1 MVGRALR
8 CAPRAS
14 GCGRNA
20 PVLTP
25 SAGSSNLPKLALGDF
40 TRPFCIPHSAFCIRS
55 RVAFGSQEGGYRLAC
70 YIVTTSL
77 LPRYYLVTTSSC
89 MARGWLRGAYPFG
102 IKTPL
107 GGFGWLYPG
116 V

>member
-55 RVAFGSQEGGYRLAC
+55 RVAFGSQEGGYRFTP
-70 YIVTTSL
+70 IRSVDI
-77 LPRYYLVTTSSC
+77 PRPTHY
-89 MARGWLRGAYPFG
+89 RWGLRNYTFEPME
-102 IKTPL
+102 KTPEEKRKEGEAL
-107 GGFGWLYPG
+107 LAAGRAK
-116 V
+116 